1 MFKNEIFGLKSVDP
15 LFFMESSHDM
25 IKDGYYE
32 GETTWMRLK
41 VLKVGFL
48 LVSHSCRTWQH
59 HDVHFQ
65 RRNVIHSSPE
75 NFATLCL
82 DVPMLQ
88 REDW

>member
-15 LFFMESSHDM
+15 LFFMSSSHDM

-48 LVSHSCRTWQH
+48 LVSHSCRT
-59 HDVHFQ
+59 
-65 RRNVIHSSPE
+65 
-75 NFATLCL
+75 
-82 DVPMLQ
+82 
-88 REDW
+88 